1 MKRHIQLNCL
11 NNSERRDF
19 LRSSPRSQPSFVQFF
34 DLLPTFTDWF
44 TCVRCI
50 LFTVQQY
57 YFSLHLQSKTWSIVI
72 MSHYYPL
79 WHARGRIKE
88 NQVWLKVTAVCIKN
102 QGEQSGQRV
111 ISFSVCISSH
121 RASDLHFCCRFL
133 LPITSLMFS
142 RIQLR
147 HRNTAIIQ
155 SVSPHS
161 GGVFESQPSP
171 SIKLGMRENIP
182 MACCVPKVSH
192 EINEGSHM

>member
-1 MKRHIQLNCL
+1 MKRHIQLNYL
-11 NNSERRDF
+11 NNSERSDF
-19 LRSSPRSQPSFVQFF
+19 LRSSLRSQPSFVQF
-34 DLLPTFTDWF
+34 LIYYQL
-44 TCVRCI
+44 VRCI
-50 LFTVQQY
+50 LFTVQQDF
-57 YFSLHLQSKTWSIVI
+57 FSLHLQSKTWSIVI

-121 RASDLHFCCRFL
+121 GASDLHFCCQFL

-147 HRNTAIIQ
+147 HGNTAIIQ
-155 SVSPHS
+155 SISPHS

-171 SIKLGMRENIP
+171 SIKPGMRENTP
-182 MACCVPKVSH
+182 PGLLRAQSL
-192 EINEGSHM
+192 SWD